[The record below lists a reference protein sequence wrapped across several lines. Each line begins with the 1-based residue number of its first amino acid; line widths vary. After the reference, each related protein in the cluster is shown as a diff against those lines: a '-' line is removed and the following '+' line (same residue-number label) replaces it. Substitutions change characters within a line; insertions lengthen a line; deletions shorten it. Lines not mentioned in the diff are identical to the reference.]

1 MTINLKVGNVFHIED
16 PEIHIRIND
25 KNYMVVTDATGWN
38 KRFFVVDLTGSRV
51 LESFKSLN
59 DIDKFLRDA
68 WDKYDVVVVN

>member
-16 PEIHIRIND
+16 PENHVRINNKD
-25 KNYMVVTDATGWN
+25 YMVVKDATGWT
-38 KRFFVVDLTGSRV
+38 KRFFVVDLAGSRV

-59 DIDKFLRDA
+59 DINKFLKDA

>member
-16 PEIHIRIND
+16 PENHVRINNKD
-25 KNYMVVTDATGWN
+25 YMVVEDAIGWT
-38 KRFFVVDLTGSRV
+38 KRLFVVDLTGSRI

-59 DIDKFLRDA
+59 DINKFLKDA